1 MTTIETAE
9 VRTPLGPV
17 TLYARGDAL
26 VGLEFTDRAA
36 RRRALERRLR
46 RHLGAFETRTVTDPA
61 GARRRLEA
69 YFAGDRAALSGQK
82 VEMHGTPFQLAV
94 WRELRRIAPGRT
106 LSYAALAARVER
118 PNAVRAVGQANGSN
132 PVSLFVPCHRVIAA
146 DGGLGGYGGGLE
158 RKRRL
163 LALEGRTVA

>member
-1 MTTIETAE
+1 MTIETA
-9 VRTPLGPV
+9 VVQTPLGSV
-17 TLYARGDAL
+17 TLYAKGGAL

-36 RRRALERRLR
+36 RRRALERQLR
-46 RHLGAFETRTVTDPA
+46 RHLGPFETRAVRDPA

-69 YFAGDRAALSGQK
+69 YFAGERHALSGQK
-82 VEMHGTPFQLAV
+82 VELHGTPFQLAV
-94 WRELRRIAPGRT
+94 WRELRRIPPGRT
-106 LSYAALAARVER
+106 LSYAALAARIAR
-118 PNAVRAVGQANGSN
+118 PRAVRAVGQANGSN

-163 LALEGRTVA
+163 LELEGLTVA

>member
-1 MTTIETAE
+1 MTIETA
-9 VRTPLGPV
+9 VVPTPLGPV
-17 TLYARGDAL
+17 TLYAKGDAL
-26 VGLEFTDRAA
+26 VGLEFTDRTA
-36 RRRALERRLR
+36 RRRALERHLR
-46 RHLGAFETRTVTDPA
+46 RHLGPFETREVRDPA

-69 YFAGDRAALSGQK
+69 YFAGNRRALSGQK

-94 WRELRRIAPGRT
+94 WRELRRLAPGRT
-106 LSYAALAARVER
+106 LSYAALAARLER
-118 PNAVRAVGQANGSN
+118 PRAIRAVGQANGRN

-163 LALEGRTVA
+163 LEHEGLTVA

>member
-1 MTTIETAE
+1 MTIETA
-9 VRTPLGPV
+9 VVPTPLGPV
-17 TLYARGDAL
+17 TIYAKGDAL
-26 VGLEFTDRAA
+26 VGLEFTDRTA
-36 RRRALERRLR
+36 RRRELERHLR
-46 RHLGAFETRTVTDPA
+46 RHLGPFETREVRDPA
-61 GARRRLEA
+61 GARSRLEA

-82 VEMHGTPFQLAV
+82 VQMHGTPFQLAV

-106 LSYAALAARVER
+106 LSYAALAARLER
-118 PNAVRAVGQANGSN
+118 PRAIRAVGQANGHN

-163 LALEGRTVA
+163 LEHEGLTVA